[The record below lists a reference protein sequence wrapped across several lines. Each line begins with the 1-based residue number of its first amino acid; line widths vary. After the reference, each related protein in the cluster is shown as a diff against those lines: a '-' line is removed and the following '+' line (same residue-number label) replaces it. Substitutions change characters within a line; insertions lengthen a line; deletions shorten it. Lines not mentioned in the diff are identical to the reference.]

1 MLGLKLKPLFV
12 WNVPT
17 LITESL
23 LLNRLSLW
31 CRDRRCIDDLRTISE
46 RDFTSIF
53 AIRLGWC
60 QILTTLRGWDSRNL
74 LLTKLNT
81 RFLVSWWEKSLFFLG
96 SYGRAYRHLL
106 RRLRFLQ
113 FFLALWF
120 AFLLFLTSVRHR
132 SLLDFKRL
140 SRRDEVLYRNKL
152 IILSRRNWI
161 ISFFIN
167 RGDILYDF

>member
-12 WNVPT
+12 WNGST
-17 LITESL
+17 LVTESL

-31 CRDRRCIDDLRTISE
+31 CRDSRCIDDLRTISE

-60 QILTTLRGWDSRNL
+60 QILTTLWGWDSRNL
-74 LLTKLNT
+74 LVAKLKP
-81 RFLVSWWEKSLFFLG
+81 RFLVSWWEKSLFFLRI
-96 SYGRAYRHLL
+96 YNRAYRHLL

-120 AFLLFLTSVRHR
+120 AFLLFLTSVWHWC
-132 SLLDFKRL
+132 LLDIKRL
-140 SRRDEVLYRNKL
+140 SGRDKVLYRNKL
-152 IILSRRNWI
+152 IILSRRNRI

-167 RGDILYDF
+167 RGDILDDF